1 LEEAMKQKA
10 LAIKLLVICMTV
22 LSLCACSASVDVK
35 SKDSVEAESST
46 SIVANKSETQL
57 TTFQSV
63 FEFDTKDGHH
73 CVAIIETGV
82 TCNWGNK

>member
-10 LAIKLLVICMTV
+10 LAIKLLVVCVTV
-22 LSLCACSASVDVK
+22 LSLFACSASVDVK
-35 SKDSVEAESST
+35 SKDKAEESASVT
-46 SIVANKSETQL
+46 ANKSETQL